1 MKTKLQRVIQSCTTL
16 SQVNSAANYLY
27 LYGIKNGINAEYLNA
42 CMDIEQRIEDISG
55 ASIRD
60 AIDYKAYAEHLIH
73 CGKLDLAND
82 FIEYAEKS
90 INRIRIFA

>member
-1 MKTKLQRVIQSCTTL
+1 MKTKLQKVISSCTTL

-27 LYGIKNGINAEYLNA
+27 LYGSKNGVNAEYLNA
-42 CMDIEQRIEDISG
+42 CMDIEKRIEDISG

-73 CGKLDLAND
+73 CGQLDLAND

>member
-27 LYGIKNGINAEYLNA
+27 LYGSKNGINAEYLNA

-60 AIDYKAYAEHLIH
+60 AIDYKAYAEHLLH